1 MTARPIIIA
10 AALAVLFAPAAS
22 AQGEA
27 PGFSLRH
34 LPAADTPAPRAPQP
48 GFLDAQAMSDAGGPS
63 PTKAVLYSLLLPGL
77 GDYYA
82 GHTYRARYFF
92 IAEAAIWT
100 SFAVFR
106 IQGREDEEAYENFAV
121 QFAGVEGVD
130 HSDDFYAELR
140 EWNSSAEY
148 EAFLKAAGR
157 PELFPDVGYIALEG
171 YFEANRLADF
181 QPWAWE
187 SVDRR
192 LQFAELRS
200 SSKSAYRHSMFSLAA
215 AGVNRLVSAIFAYQA
230 VKSQQENRAQSSYR
244 IEFGAPPQYEAAIS
258 IVRSF

>member
-1 MTARPIIIA
+1 MTRLIVIA
-10 AALAVLFAPAAS
+10 VVLSVLYPPAVVAQADDPA
-22 AQGEA
+22 
-27 PGFSLRH
+27 FTLRN
-34 LPAADTPAPRAPQP
+34 LPATDGFTPGGRDFD
-48 GFLDAQAMSDAGGPS
+48 FLEAQAVAGAGEPS
-63 PTKAVLYSLLLPGL
+63 MTKAVLYSLLLPGL

-82 GHTYRARYFF
+82 GRTHRARYFF

-106 IQGREDEEAYENFAV
+106 IQGHEDEEAYENVAV
-121 QFAGVEGVD
+121 QFAGIEGTG

-148 EAFLKAAGR
+148 EAFLKAAAR
-157 PELFPDVGYIALEG
+157 PELFPDVGYVALEG
-171 YFEANRLADF
+171 YFEANRVSDF
-181 QPWAWE
+181 QAWE
-187 SVDRR
+187 WESRDRR

-200 SSKSAYRHSMFSLAA
+200 ASKAAYRHSMFSIAA

-230 VKSQQENRAQSSYR
+230 VKSDREDRAQSRYR
-244 IEFGAPPQYEAAIS
+244 IEFGTPPEYDAAVS